1 MQPANAELELEA
13 LRRQVAELEA
23 ENQRLRAIV
32 SATSEQVRAR
42 LHIFETIPWYAQAAI
57 VVLEAAP
64 LDLPGPRAI
73 YVNPSFE
80 KLSQIPAER
89 AIGQPLAPLVGPEI
103 APVVLIHLRQVDARH
118 PSLRTTFTT
127 RAGESELRAFEL
139 EAVAAPDLQGGIR
152 HIIVYLRDISAQR
165 RAHLERE
172 TLLDRLATANRQLL
186 AELDAR
192 RRVEGKLERLNR
204 HLERQVEARAAQ
216 LRAIIAE
223 LEAEVRERRRISSEL
238 QQHQAFLY
246 GFLDHVPAVIAVQD
260 LEGHFILVNKNF
272 LDYLGLT
279 RSDQILGQTADPF
292 FPPDVVQIARADRL
306 HIQQTG
312 EHVIREYGD
321 LELTGSV
328 WLSHSF
334 PIRALDG
341 AIIAIG
347 RIVIDITERK
357 RHEEERLAFERQLQ
371 EAQRRESIGILA
383 SGLAHDFNNLLAAIN
398 GHAELALLDLP
409 PDTPP
414 RESVEAIV
422 QGVRRATDLTAQMLA
437 YAGKGRFLTQPVQL
451 NELIHEMAD
460 LLRSTLS
467 RHATVR
473 QRLAASLPLIEADAS
488 QIRQV
493 ILNLLVN
500 ASEALGDQPG
510 LISVETAVE
519 DLDQSRLE
527 QLIGGAD
534 LAPGQYVRMSV
545 TDTGCGMDEATR
557 ARMFE
562 PFFSTKLTGRGLGL
576 AALQGIV
583 HSHYGAIEVLSALG
597 QGTTV
602 HIYLPAT
609 PAASAPHCTDP
620 APISLSSSGPRR
632 QGCS

>member
-1 MQPANAELELEA
+1 MSPSNAALELEA
-13 LRRQVAELEA
+13 LRQRLAELEA
-23 ENQRLRAIV
+23 ENQRLGAIV
-32 SATSEQVRAR
+32 MATPEQVRAR
-42 LHIFETIPWYAQAAI
+42 LHLFETMPWYAQAAI

-64 LDLPGPRAI
+64 LDLPGPRVI
-73 YVNPSFE
+73 YANPSFE
-80 KLSQIPAER
+80 RLSQTPAEQ
-89 AIGQPLAPLVGPEI
+89 AIGQPFAPLVGAEI
-103 APVVLIHLRQVDARH
+103 ASVVLLHMRQIDAH
-118 PSLRTTFTT
+118 HTSLRTSFTT
-127 RAGESELRAFEL
+127 RAGKGEPQTFEL
-139 EAVAAPDLQGGIR
+139 EIVSVPDLYGEAR
-152 HIIVYLRDISAQR
+152 HIILYLRDFSAR
-165 RAHLERE
+165 WRAERE
-172 TLLDRLATANRQLL
+172 REALLAQLAATNRQLL

-192 RRVEGKLERLNR
+192 RRAEHKLERLNQ
-204 HLERQVEARAAQ
+204 HLEQQIEARTAQ
-216 LRAIIAE
+216 LRAIITE
-223 LEAEVRERRRISSEL
+223 LQDEVRERRRISSEL

-246 GFLDHVPAVIAVQD
+246 GFLDHVPAVITVQD
-260 LEGHFILVNKNF
+260 LEGRFILVNQN
-272 LDYLGLT
+272 LLRSLGLT
-279 RSDQILGQTADPF
+279 TAEQILGQTADRFYPRE
-292 FPPDVVQIARADRL
+292 VVQIARADRL

-328 WLSHSF
+328 WLTHSF
-334 PIRALDG
+334 PIRAADG
-341 AIIAIG
+341 VIIATG
-347 RIVIDITERK
+347 RIAMDITERK

-409 PDTPP
+409 PDAPP

-422 QGVRRATDLTAQMLA
+422 QGVRRATDLTTQMLA

-488 QIRQV
+488 QICQV

-510 LISVETAVE
+510 LITLETAVE

-562 PFFSTKLTGRGLGL
+562 PFFSTKFTGRGLGL

-609 PAASAPHCTDP
+609 PAAPASCVADP
-620 APISLSSSGPRR
+620 ASLPASSAL
-632 QGCS
+632 